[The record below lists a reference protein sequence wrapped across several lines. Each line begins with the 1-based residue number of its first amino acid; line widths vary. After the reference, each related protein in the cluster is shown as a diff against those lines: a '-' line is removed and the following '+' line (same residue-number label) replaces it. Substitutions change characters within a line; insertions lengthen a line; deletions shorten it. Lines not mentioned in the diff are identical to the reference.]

1 MRSWPLAVAD
11 LTGWRRYGIAI
22 LAGALAAGALPPLNF
37 VPLLI
42 PAFVVLVWQIDG
54 SSRHRGAFA
63 VGWWFG
69 FGHFVA
75 GLHWLGF
82 ALTADP
88 ERSFIWL
95 VPIAITGV
103 AAGLAIFSGLVSLVT
118 YLTRQTGWR
127 RVIVLALAWTAA
139 EWLRGHVLT
148 GFPWN
153 LTGYAWTSVDS
164 VLQITSV
171 VGIYGLSLI
180 TVAVAAMPA
189 TLWADPRISGMG
201 GRGQPRRP
209 LLPTMSAA
217 TVIALLAVGGAVRV
231 GSGELRWQEGVNLRV
246 VQANIAQNLKWQT
259 GLREENLRR
268 HVDLSL
274 NAGTVPPTAVI
285 WPETA
290 STFVLEDGGPVTQ
303 LIGSAAPPGG
313 VVLTGAPRT
322 RGGSGE
328 DLTLWNSLHVVDSD
342 SQLLAS
348 YDKSHLVP
356 FGEYIPLRGLLTSLG
371 FKKVTSGAVDY
382 SAGPGPRTVRVP
394 NLPPFSPLI
403 CYEIIFPGGV
413 VNQDDRPEWLLS
425 LTNDAWFGKRTGP
438 IQHFDMARVRAVEQ
452 GLPLVRAANTG
463 VSAVV
468 DPYGRIIA
476 KLGVGETGVIDSRL
490 PAPLEGLTIYAR
502 YGDKVPGL
510 LFVFGILFLAL
521 TRRRRRRIGN
531 RLNLP
536 Y

>member
-1 MRSWPLAVAD
+1 MRTWPLIVAG
-11 LTGWRRYGIAI
+11 LTGWRRYGLAV
-22 LAGALAAGALPPLNF
+22 LAGVLAAGALPPLNI

-42 PAFVVLVWQIDG
+42 PAFVVLVWLIDG
-54 SSRHRGAFA
+54 SSRRRASFA
-63 VGWWFG
+63 AGWWFG

-95 VPIAITGV
+95 VPFAVAGV
-103 AAGLAIFSGLVSLVT
+103 AAGLAIFTGAAALVT
-118 YLTRQTGWR
+118 ALTYQTGWR

-153 LTGYAWTSVDS
+153 LIGYTWTSADS

-171 VGIYGLSLI
+171 LGIYGLSLI
-180 TVAVAAMPA
+180 TVAAAAMPA
-189 TLWADPRISGMG
+189 SLWAHPRMAGIGRSGEA
-201 GRGQPRRP
+201 RRAWT
-209 LLPTMSAA
+209 PTMTAA
-217 TVIALLAVGGAVRV
+217 AVIALLAIGGVVRI
-231 GSGELRWQEGVNLRV
+231 GSSELRWQDGVNLRV
-246 VQANIAQNLKWQT
+246 VQANIPQNLKWQEDR
-259 GLREENLRR
+259 REANLRR

-274 NAGTVPPTAVI
+274 NGGTVTPTVVV

-290 STFVLEDGGPVTQ
+290 STFVLEEGGPVTQ

-313 VVLTGAPRT
+313 LVLTGAPRV
-322 RGGSGE
+322 RGRTGE
-328 DLTLWNSLHVVDSD
+328 NLTLWNSFHVVDSD

-356 FGEYIPLRGLLTSLG
+356 FGEYIPLRGLLSSLG
-371 FKKVTSGAVDY
+371 FKKVTSGTVDY
-382 SAGPGPRTVRVP
+382 SAGSGPRTVRAP

-403 CYEIIFPGGV
+403 CYEIIFPGGAV
-413 VNQDDRPEWLLS
+413 DPDDRPEWLLS

-438 IQHFDMARVRAVEQ
+438 IQHFNMARVRSVEQ

-468 DPYGRIIA
+468 DPYGRVIQ
-476 KLGVGETGVIDSRL
+476 KLDVGETGVIDSRL
-490 PAPLEGLTIYAR
+490 PAPLESLTIYAR

-510 LFVFGILFLAL
+510 LFAFGLLVLVL
-521 TRRRRRRIGN
+521 TRWRRGPVGA
-531 RLNLP
+531 RLKLP